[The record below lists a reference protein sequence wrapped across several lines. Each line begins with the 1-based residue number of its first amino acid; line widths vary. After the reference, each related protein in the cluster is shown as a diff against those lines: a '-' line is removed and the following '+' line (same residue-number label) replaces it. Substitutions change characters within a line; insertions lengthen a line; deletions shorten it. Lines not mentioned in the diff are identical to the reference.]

1 MKQLFL
7 TLALVIITS
16 AHSQQ
21 ILKRITDNAD
31 NVTVELYVLAN
42 GTDPNTVT
50 GDNYFTSGSGGV
62 FFSYYVTVNETLTQL
77 QHIGNTSEF
86 VNNISAPIGAYNFA
100 ISNPRHTTSNAEG
113 YNTYIGEIA
122 IGTQTVLNLH
132 TEGYHGT
139 GRYVAHNRNDVS
151 YTKIIYNKKL
161 INDSPVPTGT
171 CARTVS
177 GQGNY
182 VDANGQTQR
191 LEAIFC
197 MNFDGTT
204 WQPMET
210 DCLGNTL
217 PHINNVNDQLSSTVQ
232 LQLNNTLIAWPN
244 PANNTL
250 HISTIT
256 NRTDIFSYTIF
267 DTTGRKFNTGNTLF
281 GDAIDTSGL
290 TSGNYFITIS
300 TNDSNKKTLKFTVRQ

>member
-7 TLALVIITS
+7 ALALVIITS

-21 ILKRITDNAD
+21 ILKRITDTTD

-50 GDNYFTSGSGGV
+50 GDNYFASGSGGV

-86 VNNISAPIGAYNFA
+86 VNNISTPIGAYNFA
-100 ISNPRHTTSNAEG
+100 ISNPRHTISNAEG
-113 YNTYIGEIA
+113 YNTYIGEVVT
-122 IGTQTVLNLH
+122 GTQTVLNIH

-161 INDSPVPTGT
+161 INGSPVPSGT

-182 VDANGQTQR
+182 LDSNGQTQQ

-197 MNFDGTT
+197 MNFDGIT
-204 WQPMET
+204 WKPMET

-217 PHINNVNDQLSSTVQ
+217 RHINNVNDQLSSTTQ
-232 LQLNNTLIAWPN
+232 LQLNNTLSAWPN
-244 PANNTL
+244 PANNSL
-250 HISTIT
+250 HISAIT
-256 NRTDIFSYTIF
+256 NRNDIFTYTIF
-267 DTTGRKFNTGNTLF
+267 DSIGRKLNTGNALF
-281 GDAIDTSGL
+281 EDAISTSGL
-290 TSGNYFITIS
+290 TTGNYFITIS
-300 TNDSNKKTLKFTVRQ
+300 TNDTNKQTLQFIIK